1 MKNDDMK
8 LVHIGEG
15 KETLSLVPMPPA
27 YLSASAKKHFKMMGQ
42 KLANKERLKDIYI
55 NALEIY
61 ASAMD
66 QFEWACKEINRKN
79 KIEFGSGFI
88 QTYKTGATNISTE
101 IVLRNDA
108 ADTLIKCFKQFGLD
122 PKSEKDLKTA
132 AETGQMDLFEQFLKA
147 K

>member
-1 MKNDDMK
+1 MKNENMNV
-8 LVHIGEG
+8 VHIGTG
-15 KETLSLVPMPPA
+15 KETLSTVPKPPA
-27 YLSASAKKHFKMMGQ
+27 YLSKNAKKHFLMMGQ
-42 KLANKERLKDIYI
+42 LLAKKERLKDIFL

-66 QFEWACKEINRKN
+66 QFEFACKQINIKN
-79 KIEFGSGFI
+79 SQAAGTGFI

-108 ADTLIKCFKQFGLD
+108 SSTLLKCFRQFGLD
-122 PKSEKDLKTA
+122 PKSENELKGF